1 MSKRKVK
8 DDDVITLAVP
18 LTKEQED
25 NLMRVVAS
33 LGKTELVVE
42 VQGKRQV
49 LRVVRQDAEGREL
62 LEE

>member
-18 LTKEQED
+18 LTKEQEE